1 MPMQQLPLAM
11 RLRDRAVFDSFV
23 AGPNLEAV
31 TSLQAL
37 AAGRATGV
45 AWLSG
50 PAGVGKSHLL
60 QAACALAAKRGLTA
74 AYLPLRQ
81 LLLLGPEALSGWQ
94 QTRLVALDEIESV
107 AGELAWEQGLF
118 TLYRESQERG
128 AALIGAATE
137 PPTRLPF
144 ALADL
149 GSRFAA
155 ATLLPLRPLGEAE
168 QREALRLRAH
178 ARGLDLPEET
188 AVYLQRRFPR
198 DLPTLYQLLD
208 TIDDAA
214 LQAQRRLTVPF
225 IRTVLKSEPPET

>member
-1 MPMQQLPLAM
+1 
-11 RLRDRAVFDSFV
+11 VFESFV
-23 AGPNLEAV
+23 PGPNLEAV
-31 TSLQAL
+31 GSLQAL

-50 PAGVGKSHLL
+50 AAGVGKSHLL
-60 QAACALAAKRGLTA
+60 QAACALAGRCGLTA
-74 AYLPLRQ
+74 TYLPLRQ
-81 LLLLGPEALSGWQ
+81 LLPLGPEALSGWQ
-94 QTRLVALDEIESV
+94 QARLVALDEIESV
-107 AGELAWEQGLF
+107 AGELIWEQGLF

-137 PPTRLPF
+137 PPIRLPF
-144 ALADL
+144 ALPDL

-168 QREALRLRAH
+168 QREALRLRAR

-225 IRTVLKSEPPET
+225 IRSVLSAEPPET

>member
-11 RLRDRAVFDSFV
+11 RLRERAVFESFV
-23 AGPNLEAV
+23 PGPNLEAV
-31 TSLQAL
+31 ESLQAL
-37 AAGRATGV
+37 AAGTATGV

-50 PAGVGKSHLL
+50 AAGAGKSHLL
-60 QAACALAAKRGLTA
+60 QAACALAARRGVTA

-81 LLLLGPEALSGWQ
+81 LLPLGPEALSGWQ
-94 QTRLVALDEIESV
+94 QAQLVAIDEIESV
-107 AGELAWEQGLF
+107 AGQLMWEQGLF

-128 AALIGAATE
+128 AALVGAATE
-137 PPTRLPF
+137 PPARLPF
-144 ALADL
+144 ALPDL
-149 GSRFAA
+149 ASRFAA
-155 ATLLPLRPLGEAE
+155 ATLLPLRALGEAE

-188 AVYLQRRFPR
+188 ALYLQRRFPR
-198 DLPTLYQLLD
+198 NLPTLYQLLD

-225 IRTVLKSEPPET
+225 IRSVLKSETPET

>member
-11 RLRDRAVFDSFV
+11 RLRERAVFESFV
-23 AGPNLEAV
+23 PGPNLEAV
-31 TSLQAL
+31 ESLQAL

-50 PAGVGKSHLL
+50 SAGVGKSHLL
-60 QAACALAAKRGLTA
+60 QAACALAARCGLTA

-81 LLLLGPEALSGWQ
+81 LLPLGPEALSGWSQ
-94 QTRLVALDEIESV
+94 AHFMAIDEIESV
-107 AGELAWEQGLF
+107 AGELSWEQGLF

-137 PPTRLPF
+137 PPARLPF
-144 ALADL
+144 ALPDL
-149 GSRFAA
+149 ASRFAA

-188 AVYLQRRFPR
+188 ALYLQRRFPR

-225 IRTVLKSEPPET
+225 IRAVLSPEPPES

>member
-11 RLRDRAVFDSFV
+11 RLRERAVFESFV
-23 AGPNLEAV
+23 SGPNLEAV
-31 TSLQAL
+31 ESLQAM
-37 AAGRATGV
+37 AAGRGAGV
-45 AWLSG
+45 VWLSG
-50 PAGVGKSHLL
+50 AAAAGKSHLL
-60 QAACALAAKRGLTA
+60 QAACALAVRCGLTA

-81 LLLLGPEALSGWQ
+81 LLPLGPEALSGWQ
-94 QTRLVALDEIESV
+94 QAHLMAIDEIESV
-107 AGELAWEQGLF
+107 AGELMWEQGLF

-144 ALADL
+144 SLPDLA
-149 GSRFAA
+149 SRFAA

-188 AVYLQRRFPR
+188 ALYLQRRFPR

-225 IRTVLKSEPPET
+225 IRAVLSSEPPET

>member
-11 RLRDRAVFDSFV
+11 RLRERAVFESFV
-23 AGPNLEAV
+23 PGPNLEAV
-31 TSLQAL
+31 ESLQAL
-37 AAGRATGV
+37 ASGRATGV
-45 AWLSG
+45 AWLTG
-50 PAGVGKSHLL
+50 TAGAGKSHLL
-60 QAACALAAKRGLTA
+60 QAACAFAVRGGLTA

-81 LLLLGPEALSGWQ
+81 LLPLGPEALSGWQ
-94 QTRLVALDEIESV
+94 QAHLTAIDEIESV
-107 AGELAWEQGLF
+107 AGELRWEQALF

-144 ALADL
+144 ALPDL
-149 GSRFAA
+149 ASRFAA
-155 ATLLPLRPLGEAE
+155 ATLLPLRALGEAE

-188 AVYLQRRFPR
+188 ALYLQRRFPR

-225 IRTVLKSEPPET
+225 IRAVLSPEPPET